1 MNSPRIFGKNSV
13 HVTMFHLEL
22 LLLTDTITTRLQQN
36 VRHILHVQSR
46 VCGNVNKALMYLIV

>member
-1 MNSPRIFGKNSV
+1 MNSPRIFGKNTV

-36 VRHILHVQSR
+36 VRHILQSR